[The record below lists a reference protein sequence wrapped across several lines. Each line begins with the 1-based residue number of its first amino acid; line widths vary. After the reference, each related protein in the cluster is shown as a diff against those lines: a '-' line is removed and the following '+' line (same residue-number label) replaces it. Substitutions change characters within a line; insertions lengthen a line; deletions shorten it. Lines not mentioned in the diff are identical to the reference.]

1 MNGNRNLRLIKAF
14 TLTELLVVMLIA
26 GIIISGIMEGF
37 SLVHRIILDRQ
48 AKITENMDVYDA
60 YHHLENVITNSDSV
74 AVDENNNLNFYR
86 ESDYQSSLY
95 RENSFLTV
103 KLANITDTVLKNV
116 SSLKL
121 IKSELPYI
129 SDTVAIDI
137 TYRDT
142 SNTCWKFIIPVAVEK
157 TFAHIME
164 EKEENCI
171 YE

>member
-1 MNGNRNLRLIKAF
+1 MNDNRNLHVIKAF

-26 GIIISGIMEGF
+26 GIIMLGIMEGF
-37 SLVHRIILDRQ
+37 RLVHRIVLDKQTRL
-48 AKITENMDVYDA
+48 TENMDVYDA
-60 YHHLENVITNSDSV
+60 YYHLENVITNSDSV
-74 AVDENNNLNFYR
+74 AVDENNNFIFYM
-86 ESDYQSSLY
+86 ESDCRSSLY
-95 RENSFLTV
+95 RENSFLMV
-103 KLANITDTVLKNV
+103 KLVNITDTVLKNV

-142 SNTCWKFIIPVAVEK
+142 SSTCWKFIIPVAVEK
-157 TFAHIME
+157 TFAQTME
-164 EKEENCI
+164 EKEEDSR